1 MSKDSRCFSASRF
14 LTAMGTTAPVS
25 RTTVLSRLCLF
36 ASVVPPFINDGAYV
50 KSAWGGRQSMAR
62 AISITSYEATGK

>member
-1 MSKDSRCFSASRF
+1 MCVRF
-14 LTAMGTTAPVS
+14 PPKKMGAWPC
-25 RTTVLSRLCLF
+25 RLCLF

-62 AISITSYEATGK
+62 AISTTSYEATGK